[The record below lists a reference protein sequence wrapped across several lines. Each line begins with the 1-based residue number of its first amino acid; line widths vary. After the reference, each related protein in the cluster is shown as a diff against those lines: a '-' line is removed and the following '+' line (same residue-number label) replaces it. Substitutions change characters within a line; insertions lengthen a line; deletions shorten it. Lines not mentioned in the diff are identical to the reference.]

1 MKIRA
6 NSLLAAATAVLFAFL
21 FLPPGVAAAE
31 RETAVSD
38 ELNLGVSEN
47 SHWRY
52 RQEYADVPY
61 AAAEIPLANGD
72 AVLDGDARRAEEQ
85 GREGLILEKGSSASW
100 TVQVPET
107 AIYTLRLDYC
117 ALPGNGLSLEMGFTV
132 DGEPPCEGAGSVEF
146 KRLWR
151 DIGGMRTDS
160 RGNDVAPEQEEV
172 FRWQTAWFQ
181 DTSSYTSGKYVVYL
195 TAGEHTVAIQNK
207 GEAVAVTA
215 VALDTEEAL
224 PTYSETAAEYERNGY
239 AVVGTANLKYQAEE
253 TCEKSDSVLIPVY
266 DRTGVA
272 TEPNDPALV
281 RRNTI
286 GQSRWSEPGM
296 WVSYRVSVPEDGLYR
311 LVMKSRQ
318 NTNIGLA
325 SLRNIYIDGEIPFQE
340 AQGFVFPYSAGWQ
353 MITFGDEEGNPY
365 LLYLTAGE
373 HEIRFE
379 ATLSRWSEVLNE
391 LNEVNSTLAQ
401 LYRKIVMITGTAPD
415 VNRDYR
421 LDEEIPGLTEAMAEC
436 SERLSAAA
444 DRFVELNN
452 ENSGQVSIIRSNAEQ
467 LASFV
472 EDPDTIP
479 SRLSRFLSNISALSE
494 WMLSVKSQPLEF
506 DYFLLLGEK
515 DDVPS
520 PSGSLWDSLTFSVR
534 RFIASFAVD
543 YNTIGGTADTGRSI
557 TVWFSGSRD
566 QAQIVQDLIESGYS
580 LESGVHVNLSLVY
593 QGFIE
598 ATLAGVGPDVALDVA
613 RSYPVNLACRG
624 ALADLSTF
632 EGFEEV
638 LSRFLDNATVPYTYQ
653 GGVYGLPSTLSYYM
667 MFYRT
672 DIFEELGL
680 EPPDTWEEFYE
691 LIPALQRN
699 NYEIGLPYSAFTA
712 AGSADGGM
720 GAKDLYATLL
730 LQSGGTLYQEDL
742 SATALH
748 TDAAFSSFEQW
759 TEFYTVY
766 SFPITYNLTTRF
778 RAGTLPLV
786 IAGYGTYN
794 SLAATAPEI
803 RGLWAMA
810 PVPATVREDGSL
822 DRSVGASG
830 SAHIL
835 FKDAEN
841 PQDCWD
847 FLSWWTSAEAQYEY
861 GLALESLLGTSA
873 RSSTATLE
881 AFDRLPWDE
890 TDLQALQTQR
900 ESVKEIAEVPGNYI
914 VSRSLDNAF
923 RAVVYNSRNPR
934 ERFEQEVLTMDEE
947 LARKRIEL
955 GMQ

>member
-1 MKIRA
+1 MKTRA

-21 FLPPGVAAAE
+21 SLPSGAAAAGEEAVPGE
-31 RETAVSD
+31 RE
-38 ELNLGVSEN
+38 LGVSEN

-52 RQEYADVPY
+52 RREYADAPY
-61 AAAEIPLANGD
+61 AAEEIPLADGD
-72 AVLDGDARRAEEQ
+72 AVLAGDARRGAEQ
-85 GREGLILEKGSSASW
+85 GREGLVLEKDGSAAW

-107 AIYTLRLDYC
+107 ARYTLRLDYC
-117 ALPGNGLSLEMGFTV
+117 ALPGDGRSLELGFTV
-132 DGEPPCEGAGSVEF
+132 DGEPPCDGAGSVEF
-146 KRLWR
+146 KRLWK
-151 DIGGMRTDS
+151 DAGGMRTDS

-172 FRWQTAWFQ
+172 FRWQTAWFE
-181 DTSSYTSGKYVVYL
+181 DTSSYTSGKYALYL
-195 TAGEHTVAIQNK
+195 TAGEHTVAILNEGQ
-207 GEAVAVTA
+207 AVAVTA
-215 VALDTEEAL
+215 VALDTEEPL
-224 PTYSETAAEYERNGY
+224 PTYGEVAAEYERSGY
-239 AVVGTANLKYQAEE
+239 AVVGTAGLKYQAEE
-253 TCEKSDSVLIPVY
+253 TYEKSDSVLIPVY
-266 DRTGVA
+266 DRTGAA
-272 TEPNDPALV
+272 TEPNDPAIV

-286 GQSRWSEPGM
+286 GQTHWSEPGM

-325 SLRNIYIDGEIPFQE
+325 SLRNLYIDGEIPFQE

-353 MITFGDEEGNPY
+353 MTTFGDEEGNPY

-373 HEIRFE
+373 HEIRLE

-391 LNEVNSTLAQ
+391 LDEVNSALAQ
-401 LYRKIVMITGTAPD
+401 LYRKIVMVTGTAPD

-421 LDEEIPGLTEAMAEC
+421 LDEEIPGLTDAMAEC
-436 SERLSAAA
+436 SERLYAAA

-452 ENSGQVSIIRSNAEQ
+452 GNSGQASVIRSNAKQ

-479 SRLSRFLSNISALSE
+479 GRLARFLSNISALSE
-494 WMLSVKSQPLEF
+494 WMLSVKSQPLEL
-506 DYFLLLGEK
+506 DYFLLLGEE

-520 PSGSLWDSLTFSVR
+520 ASGSFWDSLTFSIR
-534 RFIASFAVD
+534 RFFASFVVD
-543 YNTIGGTADTGRSI
+543 YNAIGGTADTGRSI

-593 QGFIE
+593 QGFTE

-624 ALADLSTF
+624 ALTDLSAF
-632 EGFEEV
+632 DGFEDV
-638 LSRFLDNATVPYTYQ
+638 MSRFLDDAAVPYTYQ

-680 EPPDTWEEFYE
+680 EPPDTWEDFYE

-712 AGSADGGM
+712 AGAADAGI

-730 LQSGGTLYQEDL
+730 FQNGGSLYQGDL
-742 SATALH
+742 SATDLH
-748 TDAAFSSFEQW
+748 TDAAFRSFEQW

-786 IAGYGTYN
+786 IGGYGTYN

-822 DRSVGASG
+822 DRSVGAAG

-861 GLALESLLGTSA
+861 GMALESLLGASA

-890 TDLQALQTQR
+890 ADLQALQTQR
-900 ESVKEIAEVPGNYI
+900 ESVRELPEVPGNYM

-923 RAVVYNSRNPR
+923 RAVVYNGRNPR
-934 ERFEQEVLTMDEE
+934 ERFEQEVLSMDEE

-955 GMQ
+955 GLQ